1 MRSDIRLRHRSDDG
15 TGIPA
20 AVAAAAAAD
29 TVVMVLGTDLTGAAE
44 SHDAVNITLTEKQT
58 ELVARVTAV
67 SKRKVIAILMTATP
81 LDISTVL
88 LNNPKVG
95 AVMHVGQPSV
105 TILGVGHLLFGK
117 RSPAGRTVQTF
128 YTAKYQDQ
136 VSIFDFNMRPG
147 PSLFVRMHTCEAPI
161 CRGKIIR
168 FLGVDIARGSEIYF

>member
-44 SHDAVNITLTEKQT
+44 SHDAVNITLTEKQI

-147 PSLFVRMHTCEAPI
+147 PSLFVRM
-161 CRGKIIR
+161 
-168 FLGVDIARGSEIYF
+168 